1 MYGYVILV
9 ANSLP
14 MAPNKKMS
22 RGVTFRLFSS
32 IFFNCSNIVYCRM
45 GLMTRTRAGKTPAK
59 SAPGPSVRRRE
70 RRVETV
76 EGLDLG
82 AVAGSGNESLSSAA
96 EEEDFR
102 AVMRVLTTQMG
113 FVIRT
118 VALPAMAPAI
128 MDSIVVRFLEARDE
142 RTAARSKN
150 ARVHSYPFPRGLLL
164 ALEL

>member
-1 MYGYVILV
+1 
-9 ANSLP
+9 
-14 MAPNKKMS
+14 
-22 RGVTFRLFSS
+22 
-32 IFFNCSNIVYCRM
+32 
-45 GLMTRTRAGKTPAK
+45 MTRTRAGKTPAK

-82 AVAGSGNESLSSAA
+82 AVAGSGNESLSEEEE
-96 EEEDFR
+96 EEEDCR

-128 MDSIVVRFLEARDE
+128 IDSIVVRFLEAREE
-142 RTAARSKN
+142 RMAARSKN
-150 ARVHSYPFPRGLLL
+150 ARVHSYPFFHGGCC
-164 ALEL
+164 